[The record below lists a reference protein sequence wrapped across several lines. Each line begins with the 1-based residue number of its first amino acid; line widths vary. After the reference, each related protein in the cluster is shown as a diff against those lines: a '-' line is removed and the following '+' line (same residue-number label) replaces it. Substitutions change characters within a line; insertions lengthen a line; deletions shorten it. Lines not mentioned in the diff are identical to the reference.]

1 MRESTQK
8 LQERIGA
15 RIFHAVSHGRVPAAS
30 EIIRDDDMY
39 EIKSKV
45 YGAEGRPLPPI
56 VTHNLVND
64 AKDPVV
70 CKLRECKLHN
80 NWWDRVKV
88 VFHPE
93 FLKSTNPIL
102 PMDYM
107 EFARGCHLGVF
118 PSYYEPWGYTPAE
131 CTVMGIPSVTT
142 NLSGFGTW
150 MEEHIQDAWQY
161 GIYVVERRFS
171 VPRLMCNPLYSA
183 LFALEFRKDG
193 RRPRR
198 SDARLCEANEETA
211 HCSTKSH

>member
-1 MRESTQK
+1 MSPAVK
-8 LQERIGA
+8 RIQGH
-15 RIFHAVSHGRVPAAS
+15 IPEAS
-30 EIIRDDDMY
+30 EIIGDEDMY

-56 VTHNLVND
+56 TTHNLVND
-64 AKDPVV
+64 AKDPVLS
-70 CKLRECKLHN
+70 KLRACKLHN

-88 VFHPE
+88 IFHPE
-93 FLKSTNPIL
+93 FLKPTNPLL

-142 NLSGFGTW
+142 NLSGYGCW
-150 MEEHIQDAWQY
+150 MEEHIENAWQY
-161 GIYVVERRFS
+161 GTYIIDRRYPVRSELKIIRLISFS
-171 VPRLMCNPLYSA
+171 GI
-183 LFALEFRKDG
+183 RKSS

-198 SDARLCEANEETA
+198 
-211 HCSTKSH
+211 